1 MSYIGS
7 SPTTAAFVTDSFSGN
22 ASTTAFTM
30 SVAPANTSSALVAIS
45 GVLQDPTTYAV
56 NGTTLTFS
64 SAPPLGTGNISIR
77 YLGIPASGVTTTA
90 YRTVT
95 EFTATQNQ
103 TTFSTPSYTVGYINV
118 YRNGIRLAS
127 GDYTASSGTSVIL
140 NNSCSLSDLV
150 TVESLSVSSVS
161 NAIPQTGGII
171 NSPSGATPLQVQSNN
186 ILGLYQDASANIGI
200 GTASPS
206 SKLHVAGGA
215 GSTIRNT
222 ASSGSSWFVGSNVDS
237 YILHN
242 ESNTPMVL
250 TTNATE
256 RMRITA
262 AGNVGINSAAP
273 GRRFVTNS
281 PSAMKL
287 STAQGGLFAD
297 VGNDGGVLIGSDFA
311 VGSIQ
316 GCNAAGTSAKNL
328 MLQPEGGGVLIGTTT
343 LSGKFTVVGGRSFFA
358 ASSEVY
364 AVGARYSESGGTVYF
379 GATDATST
387 PGVQISSAGGGALV
401 SILATGQ
408 IGMGAASPGT
418 GNTLKVFGIGT
429 DNAVQFGNASSGVY
443 LPYASPTSWSSY
455 SDARLKDIVGDYENP
470 LDHILQLNPVKYTFK
485 SDENKKVHIG
495 LLAQNVLEVIP
506 EIVDENTLPDDSVD
520 KTKYLALRYTDIIPV
535 LIGAIKELKTDLDAT
550 KAELAALKT
559 KVGN

>member
-140 NNSCSLSDLV
+140 NNSCSLNDLV

-186 ILGLYQDASANIGI
+186 ILGLYQDASANVGI
-200 GTASPS
+200 GTASPAA
-206 SKLHVAGGA
+206 KLDV
-215 GSTIRNT
+215 R
-222 ASSGSSWFVGSNVDS
+222 GSSTFLINATNPTAWASVDS
-237 YILHN
+237 G
-242 ESNTPMVL
+242 L
-250 TTNATE
+250 TTQSMYMQVNTTSSDTRLGSYTSHPLLLLTGNTE
-256 RMRITA
+256 RMRIDSS
-262 AGNVGINSAAP
+262 GFVGI
-273 GRRFVTNS
+273 GTNS
-281 PSAMKL
+281 PSSYGKL
-287 STAQGGLFAD
+287 SVTGTTSMGVDQTSFISVLGGGGTARIE
-297 VGNDGGVLIGSDFA
+297 GNGSDTNINVA
-311 VGSIQ
+311 LSTK
-316 GCNAAGTSAKNL
+316 GT
-328 MLQPEGGGVLIGTTT
+328 GGH
-343 LSGKFTVVGGRSFFA
+343 
-358 ASSEVY
+358 
-364 AVGARYSESGGTVYF
+364 YF
-379 GATDATST
+379 WRNGY
-387 PGVQISSAGGGALV
+387 GGALTALFEGNGN
-401 SILATGQ
+401 IQ
-408 IGMGAASPGT
+408 IGGSSVGTTKFNVSGNALITDTLQIFNNPSSSAQGILFRNTYNTGPSIFSTGAATTNSFISWVGGSGAQGAINGNGAGISYTSASDYRLKENITPMT
-418 GNTLKVFGIGT
+418 GALAKVATLKPVTYTWKSTGSDGDGFIAHELAEVCPW
-429 DNAVQFGNASSGVY
+429 AVHGEKDGVDKDGN
-443 LPYASPTSWSSY
+443 
-455 SDARLKDIVGDYENP
+455 
-470 LDHILQLNPVKYTFK
+470 
-485 SDENKKVHIG
+485 
-495 LLAQNVLEVIP
+495 P
-506 EIVDENTLPDDSVD
+506 EYQSVD
-520 KTKYLALRYTDIIPV
+520 TSFLVGTLTA
-535 LIGAIKELKTDLDAT
+535 AIQELKADLDAT